1 MLFRSRRIVHR
12 HSSIYPSVPT
22 ATLFS
27 GPAKTLPSPLQGMKI
42 MSVEKGMAWIRW
54 QGSAWAVREGDSLGN
69 ITITRIDPSSRAV
82 ITSAGTLR

>member
-1 MLFRSRRIVHR
+1 
-12 HSSIYPSVPT
+12 
-22 ATLFS
+22 
-27 GPAKTLPSPLQGMKI
+27 
-42 MSVEKGMAWIRW
+42 RW

>member
-1 MLFRSRRIVHR
+1 MLEETRKQVHTLQMQGALPAPTGNKQTACENPAFTSAGHENHVGGER
-12 HSSIYPSVPT
+12 HG
-22 ATLFS
+22 LD
-27 GPAKTLPSPLQGMKI
+27 
-42 MSVEKGMAWIRW
+42 RW